1 MRITSKLV
9 LKISTGEVLE
19 HEYKDYNGPIA
30 HCGGGGSSQKPQVGE
45 SAKIIG
51 QLSPEIVQG
60 VRGQILDPTSNENL
74 TKRTMDLAVQNS
86 NAGFGAR
93 GLAGSG
99 IAQRGAEQAGTDA
112 ALAGAQQQ
120 QQALIGLLGAG
131 SGSPTFSTPPQP
143 RGLFGL
149 K

>member
-1 MRITSKLV
+1 MRITK
-9 LKISTGEVLE
+9 KIVIKINTGEVLE
-19 HEYKDYNGPIA
+19 HEWMDYNGPTA
-30 HCGGGGSSQKPQVGE
+30 QCGGSGGTPKPQTSPGGD
-45 SAKIIG
+45 IIKG
-51 QLSPEIVQG
+51 LSGPISG
-60 VRGQILDPTSNENL
+60 AISGQILDPTNNANL

-86 NAGFGAR
+86 NAQFGAR

-131 SGSPTFSTPPQP
+131 SGSPVFAPQQPP